1 MPDDIYCY
9 SNTDVLKN
17 KLNIHDKKRLQNAE
31 KKIVMIKLY
40 NMIQNTKNSK
50 RPKNIYT
57 PEYFLKIHKE
67 LFCNIYDFA
76 GEYRKVDIAKGSFRF
91 AECMLL
97 EKMMQVIFS
106 EIAEDFGGLENIS
119 KEKLSKLLAKHMA
132 NLNVL
137 HPFREGNGRTTREY
151 VRQIAYYFGYILDFN
166 TFSDKEILEAMKLS
180 VISEDNLEKIIFRSL
195 KKYEK
200 NI

>member
-1 MPDDIYCY
+1 MADDMYCY
-9 SNTDVLKN
+9 SGTDVLKN
-17 KLNIHDKKRLQNAE
+17 KLNIRDKKRLIDAE

-40 NMIQNTKNSK
+40 NIMQDTRNNR

-57 PEYFLKIHKE
+57 PEYFLKIHEE

-76 GEYRKVDIAKGSFRF
+76 GKYRNVDIAKGSFRF
-91 AECMLL
+91 AECTLL
-97 EKMMQVIFS
+97 EKMMVTVFN
-106 EIAEDFGGLENIS
+106 EIAEDFEGLESIS

-166 TFSDKEILEAMKLS
+166 TFSDEEILEAMKLS
-180 VISEDNLEKIIFRSL
+180 VISEEKLEKIIFRSL

>member
-17 KLNIHDKKRLQNAE
+17 KLSIHDKKRLQNAE

-76 GEYRKVDIAKGSFRF
+76 GKYRKVDIAKGSFRF

-106 EIAEDFGGLENIS
+106 EIAEDFEGLENIS
-119 KEKLSKLLAKHMA
+119 KEKLAKLLAKHMA

>member
-76 GEYRKVDIAKGSFRF
+76 GKYRKVDIAKGSFRF

-106 EIAEDFGGLENIS
+106 EIAEDFEGLENIS
-119 KEKLSKLLAKHMA
+119 KEKLAKLLAKHMA

>member
-17 KLNIHDKKRLQNAE
+17 KLSIHDKKRLQNAE

-76 GEYRKVDIAKGSFRF
+76 GKYRKVDIAKGSFRF
-91 AECMLL
+91 AECILL

-106 EIAEDFGGLENIS
+106 EIAEDFEGLENIS
-119 KEKLSKLLAKHMA
+119 KEKLAKLLAKHMA

>member
-17 KLNIHDKKRLQNAE
+17 KLSIHDKKRLQNAE

-76 GEYRKVDIAKGSFRF
+76 GKYRKVDIAKGSFRF
-91 AECMLL
+91 AECILL

-106 EIAEDFGGLENIS
+106 EIAEDFEGLENIS
-119 KEKLSKLLAKHMA
+119 KEKLAKLLAKHMA

-166 TFSDKEILEAMKLS
+166 PFSDKEILEAMKLS

>member
-76 GEYRKVDIAKGSFRF
+76 GKYRKVDIAKGSFRF

-106 EIAEDFGGLENIS
+106 EIAEDFEGLETIS
-119 KEKLSKLLAKHMA
+119 KEKLAKLLAKHMA

-166 TFSDKEILEAMKLS
+166 IFKDKDILDAMKLS